1 MTWSTEETSAYQK
14 VIDAQLAKTKEVDPE
29 SEEEEEEVEEEIT
42 PQTIPT
48 WSWRNGVLNAA
59 SRLLDE
65 EHFTDHIDWFDEDG
79 YPAGHMV
86 FNGGIYYYDN
96 IKHDENM
103 KDVYDDEFADV
114 WYHQMP
120 NCVGFDDTDMYIYM
134 RQELEEEYGAFDTD
148 RLRQKYNIVA
158 MTFNKV
164 LDSYQRDLQEANRDF
179 NNNWIAFQALWRG
192 HYSRYGLVE
201 SDEAD

>member
-1 MTWSTEETSAYQK
+1 MGEGDSALPIAEGKCCANCYFNK
-14 VIDAQLAKTKEVDPE
+14 VIDARLVKAK
-29 SEEEEEEVEEEIT
+29 EEEVEEEIT

-48 WSWRNGVLNAA
+48 NAWRQCVLHQALI
-59 SRLLDE
+59 LLDE

-79 YPAGHMV
+79 YSAGHMV

-103 KDVYDDEFADV
+103 KHFYYGDFEYFYADV
-114 WYHQMP
+114 TP
-120 NCVGFDDTDMYIYM
+120 NICVDELDLYIYM

-148 RLRQKYNIVA
+148 RLRQKYNIMA
-158 MTFNKV
+158 MTCNKV